1 MTEARRRVAR
11 SAADGGLAELR
22 AERAEAY
29 RESMFG
35 RTSGTATAQAPAS
48 HANARASTACRSRI
62 AVPRRALLALALL
75 ALLAATRPSEASF
88 ALRARRLPGLGLGA
102 RRYADRV
109 LFATARHSGRLH
121 LGALGAWVGPVPSP
135 VEPFL
140 DLSDPTAD
148 VRLFVLA
155 SIAIHLLFW
164 RSTVTADREWTW
176 RHLACPPASPR
187 LFTASSACA
196 APFASLL
203 SGSNPR
209 ALAASLIT
217 FLAVAP
223 NAQTILGRGP
233 AAALFLVG
241 GAVANLV
248 GATVVE
254 RLGIR
259 HGLGLGLGLGP
270 GLGLGNEYRYT
281 PPPWAPR
288 TYASGADGGLCAL
301 LGCLA
306 AVSREGG
313 GWRGGLFAG
322 FARPKVVT
330 HALFGGAFEASSTSL
345 LWVTLAGR
353 ALGGLGDVGVWTCGV
368 GAAVGWYARTWGVV

>member
-1 MTEARRRVAR
+1 MT
-11 SAADGGLAELR
+11 
-22 AERAEAY
+22 
-29 RESMFG
+29 
-35 RTSGTATAQAPAS
+35 
-48 HANARASTACRSRI
+48 
-62 AVPRRALLALALL
+62 
-75 ALLAATRPSEASF
+75 
-88 ALRARRLPGLGLGA
+88 
-102 RRYADRV
+102 
-109 LFATARHSGRLH
+109 
-121 LGALGAWVGPVPSP
+121 
-135 VEPFL
+135 
-140 DLSDPTAD
+140 
-148 VRLFVLA
+148 
-155 SIAIHLLFW
+155 
-164 RSTVTADREWTW
+164 
-176 RHLACPPASPR
+176 
-187 LFTASSACA
+187 
-196 APFASLL
+196 PFASLL
-203 SGSNPR
+203 SGSNSR

-217 FLAVAP
+217 LLAVAP
-223 NAQTILGRGP
+223 DAQTVLGRGP

-248 GATVVE
+248 GATAVE

-259 HGLGLGLGLGP
+259 PGPGPGLGL

-306 AVSREGG
+306 AVSRESG

-322 FARPKVVT
+322 FARPKATT
-330 HALFGGAFEASSTSL
+330 HTFFGGAFEASSTSL

>member
-1 MTEARRRVAR
+1 MTEARRRVSR

-48 HANARASTACRSRI
+48 SQINARAR
-62 AVPRRALLALALL
+62 PH
-75 ALLAATRPSEASF
+75 LLAAPASSWRSSSSPSSPRRVPAKPPSPF
-88 ALRARRLPGLGLGA
+88 ARRLPGLGLGA

-109 LFATARHSGRLH
+109 LFATARHAGRLH
-121 LGALGAWVGPVPSP
+121 LGALGAWVGPVPSL

-164 RSTVTADREWTW
+164 RSTVAADREWTW

-187 LFTASSACA
+187 LIRAPGACVT
-196 APFASLL
+196 PFASLL
-203 SGSNPR
+203 SGSNSR

-217 FLAVAP
+217 LLAVAP
-223 NAQTILGRGP
+223 DAQTVLGRGP

-248 GATVVE
+248 GATAVE

-259 HGLGLGLGLGP
+259 PGPGPGP

-306 AVSREGG
+306 AVSRESG

-322 FARPKVVT
+322 FARPKATT
-330 HALFGGAFEASSTSL
+330 HTFFGGAFEASSTSL

-368 GAAVGWYARTWGVV
+368 GAAVGWYARTWGMV

>member
-1 MTEARRRVAR
+1 MTEARRRVSR

-48 HANARASTACRSRI
+48 SQINARASPPS
-62 AVPRRALLALALL
+62 RRARLLLALLVL
-75 ALLAATRPSEASF
+75 ALLAATRPGEASF

-102 RRYADRV
+102 LRYADRV
-109 LFATARHSGRLH
+109 LFATARHAGRLH
-121 LGALGAWVGPVPSP
+121 LGALGAWVGPVPSL

-164 RSTVTADREWTW
+164 RSTVAADREWTW

-187 LFTASSACA
+187 LIRAPGACVT
-196 APFASLL
+196 PFASLL
-203 SGSNPR
+203 SGSNSR

-217 FLAVAP
+217 LLAVAP
-223 NAQTILGRGP
+223 DAQTVLGRGP

-248 GATVVE
+248 GATAVE

-259 HGLGLGLGLGP
+259 PGPGPGL

-306 AVSREGG
+306 AVSRESG

-322 FARPKVVT
+322 FARPKATT
-330 HALFGGAFEASSTSL
+330 HTFFGGAFEASSTSL

>member
-1 MTEARRRVAR
+1 VTSSRQASALAGDGCLCHNGERAARWPRRDAESRGRPPTVASRSFAPSARRRTASR
-11 SAADGGLAELR
+11 C
-22 AERAEAY
+22 
-29 RESMFG
+29 
-35 RTSGTATAQAPAS
+35 SG
-48 HANARASTACRSRI
+48 RSRI

-75 ALLAATRPSEASF
+75 ALLTATRPSEASF

-109 LFATARHSGRLH
+109 LFATARHAGRLH

-148 VRLFVLA
+148 VRLFALA
-155 SIAIHLLFW
+155 SVAVHLLLW
-164 RSTVTADREWTW
+164 RSTVAATREWTW

-187 LFTASSACA
+187 LFIAPGACV

-223 NAQTILGRGP
+223 DAQTILGRGP

-259 HGLGLGLGLGP
+259 PGPGP

-322 FARPKVVT
+322 FARSKVVT